1 MLLIGDW
8 KIWSFMAVFLDGSLN
23 VVRSAVC
30 ELSALQK
37 KTIFLFLH
45 WCKRFSGVAD
55 PSGMN

>member
-1 MLLIGDW
+1 
-8 KIWSFMAVFLDGSLN
+8 MAVFLDGSLN
-23 VVRSAVC
+23 VVRFAVC